1 MAWIILIISFFIHT
15 LSAYAMGDVVVHALA
30 YDVTKGV
37 VIGNAA
43 ILLACILVRLF
54 LDKFLITTGA
64 GKRGTAGVDC
74 IMYVIG
80 TVLAGVILELNFH
93 YEMSQGLVMTLL
105 FLILMIMAEKDL
117 YLGLF
122 MESAGDGTEQ
132 PDHASEIDGDDSV
145 VEKTADISLEDE
157 GESRAEEVHPEGQD
171 EYFHPKGQDEIIYGD
186 DDDDEVVLTFVDVDP
201 LNKQN
206 EENEELQTTENL
218 KTEQDPTKTITPDGK
233 TGNDGLETANAE
245 GGARG
250 EGTDEKSGA
259 LTSRD
264 IIYIVFFG
272 IGCLAFITLGI
283 LTLIT
288 IRLQDTH
295 YGLFAGMVV
304 AAAAAVIFRQLGR
317 SLAPDE
323 EEETVPVDD
332 ADSWDYWEAQER
344 AEMKHRKSSKV
355 NGILF
360 GILAVLTTV
369 LLCFTSMFVGLVYL
383 LGAFLVAVIIP
394 MCFYRWGV
402 GGTEVV
408 HAKTDRISR
417 LVSRVFMVLILLIA
431 TWQLSYGALWETEF
445 LLILA
450 VTCTTQDYLARQNR

>member
-1 MAWIILIISFFIHT
+1 MAWIILIISFFVHT
-15 LSAYAMGDVVVHALA
+15 LSAYAMGDVAVHALA

-43 ILLACILVRLF
+43 ILLVCILVRLF

-80 TVLAGVILELNFH
+80 TVLAGVLLELNFH

-122 MESAGDGTEQ
+122 MESVA
-132 PDHASEIDGDDSV
+132 
-145 VEKTADISLEDE
+145 EDAR
-157 GESRAEEVHPEGQD
+157 ESIAEEVYPEERD
-171 EYFHPKGQDEIIYGD
+171 EKVHD
-186 DDDDEVVLTFVDVDP
+186 DDDNDGDDDEVVLTFVDVEP
-201 LNKQN
+201 LKKQD
-206 EENEELQTTENL
+206 EGNEELQATENL

-344 AEMKHRKSSKV
+344 AEMKRRKSIKV

-431 TWQLSYGALWETEF
+431 TWQLSYGALWEIEY

>member
-1 MAWIILIISFFIHT
+1 MAWIILIISFFVHT
-15 LSAYAMGDVVVHALA
+15 LSAYAMGDVAVHALA

-43 ILLACILVRLF
+43 ILLVCILVRLF

-80 TVLAGVILELNFH
+80 TVLAGALLELNFH

-122 MESAGDGTEQ
+122 MESVA
-132 PDHASEIDGDDSV
+132 
-145 VEKTADISLEDE
+145 EDAR
-157 GESRAEEVHPEGQD
+157 ESIAEEVYPEERD
-171 EYFHPKGQDEIIYGD
+171 EKVHD
-186 DDDDEVVLTFVDVDP
+186 DDDNDGDDDEVVLTFVDVEP
-201 LNKQN
+201 LKKQD
-206 EENEELQTTENL
+206 EGNEELQATENL

-344 AEMKHRKSSKV
+344 AEMKHRKSIKV

-431 TWQLSYGALWETEF
+431 TWQLSYGALWEIEY

>member
-1 MAWIILIISFFIHT
+1 MAWIILIISLFIHT

-30 YDVTKGV
+30 YDVTRGV

-64 GKRGTAGVDC
+64 KKRGTAGVDS
-74 IMYVIG
+74 IVYIIG
-80 TVLAGVILELNFH
+80 TVLAGVLLELNFH

-122 MESAGDGTEQ
+122 RESAG
-132 PDHASEIDGDDSV
+132 
-145 VEKTADISLEDE
+145 EDAR
-157 GESRAEEVHPEGQD
+157 ESIAEEVYPEERD
-171 EYFHPKGQDEIIYGD
+171 EKVHD
-186 DDDDEVVLTFVDVDP
+186 DDDNDDEVVLTFVDVEP
-201 LNKQN
+201 LKKRD
-206 EENEELQTTENL
+206 EENEEIQSTEDLNA
-218 KTEQDPTKTITPDGK
+218 EQDPTEMAAPNGK
-233 TGNDGLETANAE
+233 TENADPETASAE
-245 GGARG
+245 NGVNGKS
-250 EGTDEKSGA
+250 TDAESGA

-264 IIYIVFFG
+264 IIYILFFG
-272 IGCLAFITLGI
+272 IGCLSFITLGI
-283 LTLIT
+283 LILIT
-288 IRLQDTH
+288 LQQQDIH
-295 YGLFAGMVV
+295 YGLFAGMVI

-317 SLAPDE
+317 SLAPE
-323 EEETVPVDD
+323 EKEENVPVDD

-344 AEMKHRKSSKV
+344 AEMERRKSIKV

-360 GILAVLTTV
+360 GILTVLATV
-369 LLCFTSMFVGLVYL
+369 LLCFTSMFIGLVYL

>member
-1 MAWIILIISFFIHT
+1 MAWIILIISFFVHT
-15 LSAYAMGDVVVHALA
+15 LSAYAMGDVAVHALA

-43 ILLACILVRLF
+43 ILLVCILVRLF

-80 TVLAGVILELNFH
+80 TVLAGVLLELNFH

-122 MESAGDGTEQ
+122 MESVA
-132 PDHASEIDGDDSV
+132 
-145 VEKTADISLEDE
+145 EDAR
-157 GESRAEEVHPEGQD
+157 ESIAEEVYPEERD
-171 EYFHPKGQDEIIYGD
+171 EKVHD
-186 DDDDEVVLTFVDVDP
+186 DDDNDGDDDEVVLTFVDVEP
-201 LNKQN
+201 LKKQD
-206 EENEELQTTENL
+206 EGNEELQATENL

-344 AEMKHRKSSKV
+344 AEMKHRKSIKV

-431 TWQLSYGALWETEF
+431 TWQLSYGALWEIEY

>member
-1 MAWIILIISFFIHT
+1 MAWIILIISLFVHT

-30 YDVTKGV
+30 YDVTRGV

-74 IMYVIG
+74 IVYVIG
-80 TVLAGVILELNFH
+80 TVLAGVLLELNFH

-122 MESAGDGTEQ
+122 RESAG
-132 PDHASEIDGDDSV
+132 
-145 VEKTADISLEDE
+145 EDAR
-157 GESRAEEVHPEGQD
+157 ESIAEEVYPEERD
-171 EYFHPKGQDEIIYGD
+171 EKVHD
-186 DDDDEVVLTFVDVDP
+186 DDDNDDEVVLTFVDVEP
-201 LNKQN
+201 LKKRD
-206 EENEELQTTENL
+206 EENEEIQSTEDLNA
-218 KTEQDPTKTITPDGK
+218 EQDPTEMAAPNGK
-233 TGNDGLETANAE
+233 TENADPETASAE
-245 GGARG
+245 NGVNGKS
-250 EGTDEKSGA
+250 TDAESGA

-264 IIYIVFFG
+264 IIYILFFG
-272 IGCLAFITLGI
+272 IGCLSFITLGI
-283 LTLIT
+283 LILIT
-288 IRLQDTH
+288 LQQQDIH
-295 YGLFAGMVV
+295 YGLFAGMVI

-317 SLAPDE
+317 SLAPE
-323 EEETVPVDD
+323 EKEENVPVDD

-344 AEMKHRKSSKV
+344 AEMERRKSIKV

-360 GILAVLTTV
+360 GILTVLATV
-369 LLCFTSMFVGLVYL
+369 LLCFTSMFIGLVYL

>member
-1 MAWIILIISFFIHT
+1 MAWIILIISFFVHT
-15 LSAYAMGDVVVHALA
+15 LSAYAMGDVAVHALA

-64 GKRGTAGVDC
+64 KKRGTAGVDS
-74 IMYVIG
+74 IVYIIG
-80 TVLAGVILELNFH
+80 TVLAGVLLELNFH

-105 FLILMIMAEKDL
+105 FLILMVMAEKDL

-122 MESAGDGTEQ
+122 MEPVA
-132 PDHASEIDGDDSV
+132 
-145 VEKTADISLEDE
+145 EDARE
-157 GESRAEEVHPEGQD
+157 CIAEEVYPEERD
-171 EYFHPKGQDEIIYGD
+171 EKVHDDDDND
-186 DDDDEVVLTFVDVDP
+186 DDDDEVVLTFIDVEP
-201 LNKQN
+201 LKKKD
-206 EENEELQTTENL
+206 EENKEIQSTEDLNA
-218 KTEQDPTKTITPDGK
+218 EQDPTEMAALDGK
-233 TGNDGLETANAE
+233 TENADPETASAE
-245 GGARG
+245 NGVDGKS
-250 EGTDEKSGA
+250 TDAESGA

-264 IIYIVFFG
+264 IIYILFFG
-272 IGCLAFITLGI
+272 IGCLSFITLGI
-283 LTLIT
+283 LILIT
-288 IRLQDTH
+288 LQQQDIH
-295 YGLFAGMVV
+295 YGLFAGMVI

-317 SLAPDE
+317 SLAPE
-323 EEETVPVDD
+323 EKEENVSVDD

-344 AEMKHRKSSKV
+344 AEMERRKSIKV

-360 GILAVLTTV
+360 GILTVLATV
-369 LLCFTSMFVGLVYL
+369 LLCFSSMFIGLVYL

-394 MCFYRWGV
+394 MCFYRWGI
-402 GGTEVV
+402 GGTDVV

-431 TWQLSYGALWETEF
+431 TWQLSYGALWEIEY

>member
-1 MAWIILIISFFIHT
+1 MAWIILIISFFVHT
-15 LSAYAMGDVVVHALA
+15 LSAYAMGDVAVHALA

-54 LDKFLITTGA
+54 LDKFLIATGA
-64 GKRGTAGVDC
+64 KKRGTADVDS
-74 IMYVIG
+74 IVYIIG
-80 TVLAGVILELNFH
+80 TVLAGVLLELNFH

-233 TGNDGLETANAE
+233 TGDVVPETANAK
-245 GGARG
+245 GGASGRG
-250 EGTDEKSGA
+250 TGEESGA

-288 IRLQDTH
+288 IRQQDTH
-295 YGLFAGMVV
+295 YGLFAGMVI

-317 SLAPDE
+317 SLAP
-323 EEETVPVDD
+323 
-332 ADSWDYWEAQER
+332 SWDYWEAQER
-344 AEMKHRKSSKV
+344 AEMERRKSIKV

-360 GILAVLTTV
+360 GILTVLATV
-369 LLCFTSMFVGLVYL
+369 LLCFTSMFIGLVYL
-383 LGAFLVAVIIP
+383 LGAFFVAVIIP

-402 GGTEVV
+402 GGTDVV

-417 LVSRVFMVLILLIA
+417 LVSRVFVILILLIA
-431 TWQLSYGALWETEF
+431 TWQLSYGALWEIEY